1 MAFDV
6 CRCAGRYDHRRR
18 TTLRTANVDGQ
29 RATFRNHDEVAI
41 TNAGSE
47 HIARRHSQEVV
58 GAHMRVVR
66 GGAVGD
72 VGRAA
77 MSREAGGHE
86 CRALD
91 PDVTAMWDAGGNE
104 QLGAAGRT
112 DGPDG
117 ATVLVRGDQLAGV
130 RSESRRCH
138 REPALEG
145 WRRAGDRHDPTLAVN
160 GDDRAVLIAQPR
172 NQESMIEPAN
182 GIEHDAVEAVDTGE
196 IDEVAGMTLGID
208 PGDPDRRRGPDR
220 EDVVAREVA
229 VR

>member
-1 MAFDV
+1 V
-6 CRCAGRYDHRRR
+6 
-18 TTLRTANVDGQ
+18 
-29 RATFRNHDEVAI
+29 VAP
-41 TNAGSE
+41 
-47 HIARRHSQEVV
+47 
-58 GAHMRVVR
+58 MRGVR
-66 GGAVGD
+66 GSPVGGE
-72 VGRAA
+72 GRAA

-86 CRALD
+86 RRARV
-91 PDVTAMWDAGGNE
+91 PEVTAMWDAGGKE

-172 NQESMIEPAN
+172 NQSS
-182 GIEHDAVEAVDTGE
+182 
-196 IDEVAGMTLGID
+196 
-208 PGDPDRRRGPDR
+208 
-220 EDVVAREVA
+220 
-229 VR
+229 